1 VSELQEETAGD
12 ALQEALDT
20 GDSDRV
26 AELLRG
32 HVAPEVAAAIERL
45 ADAQDRL
52 RAFRAVDPAQA
63 AEVFAYLPLEDQ
75 RAMAGDLDSGALR
88 VILASLGDD
97 DRTLLFSSLEEQEAH
112 RLFDLLEPS
121 DLRRTRDMLAF
132 PESSVGRLMSPQ
144 YLSVM
149 TDWSI
154 ERALNH
160 FREHGEDSET
170 ADMVYVVDPRGRL
183 VDDIPLRR
191 FVMAAPERR
200 VRDIMD
206 GSFVC
211 LVAEDDQERA
221 VELMMDY
228 DLTALPVVD
237 ADNHLIGVVTID
249 DVFDIAEEEAT
260 EDIHKASAVVPLGMS
275 YRRAGVFML
284 FQRRV
289 YWLALLIIVNLVS
302 SGIIAA
308 YEEVLQAAITLAFF
322 IPLLIDSGGNS
333 GSQAATMMVRAIAV
347 GEIEMRDWLRTLA
360 KELGVGVLLGITL
373 AVLASGLG
381 FYRGGAEIGLVVGI
395 SMLAIIIF
403 SNVVGMT
410 LPFALQR
417 LGVDPAA
424 ASSPLITSVC
434 DAAGLF
440 IYFVVAIQ
448 VLNLG

>member
-1 VSELQEETAGD
+1 
-12 ALQEALDT
+12 
-20 GDSDRV
+20 
-26 AELLRG
+26 
-32 HVAPEVAAAIERL
+32 
-45 ADAQDRL
+45 
-52 RAFRAVDPAQA
+52 
-63 AEVFAYLPLEDQ
+63 
-75 RAMAGDLDSGALR
+75 
-88 VILASLGDD
+88 
-97 DRTLLFSSLEEQEAH
+97 
-112 RLFDLLEPS
+112 
-121 DLRRTRDMLAF
+121 
-132 PESSVGRLMSPQ
+132 
-144 YLSVM
+144 
-149 TDWSI
+149 
-154 ERALNH
+154 
-160 FREHGEDSET
+160 
-170 ADMVYVVDPRGRL
+170 
-183 VDDIPLRR
+183 
-191 FVMAAPERR
+191 
-200 VRDIMD
+200 
-206 GSFVC
+206 
-211 LVAEDDQERA
+211 
-221 VELMMDY
+221 
-228 DLTALPVVD
+228 LPVVD